1 MWCVTTM
8 PSIRDGGLKAGQ
20 VAFTGK
26 RNPMAWRPSPR
37 PTHRQPRGLALFLS
51 LECLSLIV
59 GITRA
64 ADSVP
69 IAPASSHPAWLSLA
83 SLGVTESY
91 DNNIFLSGVEQR
103 FVPAGLATL
112 KDKGSWVTT
121 VSPRIGLNLAAL
133 LEDRQSIPVLS
144 LGYAP
149 DIVVYHNEDS
159 ESHQTHRVAAGIG
172 IRHDSL
178 SFNLDDEFAYIHGS
192 RFGPSYPG
200 TLLNA
205 YATAT
210 VRERREQLQDRAK
223 VSLRYDRQTWFAR
236 AAASLLYYDLRTAL
250 RASTPG
256 EGYQNYS
263 DRYDANGGL
272 DLGWKI
278 RPEVGLT
285 IGYRYGHQF
294 QQQFYWDP
302 NSTPSD
308 YQRLLFGIEA
318 KAAKWLK
325 FDLQVG
331 PDFRSYPADTPSH
344 LTPVKNHHPVKF
356 YGEAG
361 LTAEMG
367 PGDTLTFKF
376 RQFQWVSSLG
386 RIPALDSYY
395 DLNYRRRL
403 TDRFSVDLGARLVN
417 SDYTSSNLPSGVRND
432 WMYTLTASLHCAI
445 AARLSADLGYSADLG
460 RSAQDGIA
468 NPDTRGFLR
477 HVISAGLQIKF

>member
-8 PSIRDGGLKAGQ
+8 PSIRDGGLKASQAVLG
-20 VAFTGK
+20 GEW
-26 RNPMAWRPSPR
+26 NPTAQRRRLRS
-37 PTHRQPRGLALFLS
+37 THRQSRGRALLLS
-51 LECLSLIV
+51 VGCLSVIV

-64 ADSVP
+64 ADSV
-69 IAPASSHPAWLSLA
+69 ASTPASSHPAWLTLA

-91 DNNIFLSGVEQR
+91 DNNVFLSGVEQR
-103 FVPAGLATL
+103 FMPAGFTTL

-121 VSPRIGLNLAAL
+121 VSPRIRLNLAPF
-133 LEDRQSIPVLS
+133 LEDPQSIPVLS

-149 DIVVYHNEDS
+149 DIVVYHNQDS
-159 ESHQTHRVAAGIG
+159 ESHQTHRVAAGIA
-172 IRHDSL
+172 IRDDFL

-192 RFGPSYPG
+192 RFGPNYPG

-250 RASTPG
+250 RPSTPE

-263 DRYDANGGL
+263 DRYDVNGGL

-278 RPEVGLT
+278 SPEVGLT
-285 IGYRYGHQF
+285 LGYRYGHQF

-318 KAAKWLK
+318 RAAKWLK

-344 LTPVKNHHPVKF
+344 VTPVKNHHPVKF

-361 LTAEMG
+361 LSAEIS
-367 PGDTLTFKF
+367 PEDTLTFKF

-395 DLNYRRRL
+395 DLNYRRKL
-403 TDRFSVDLGARLVN
+403 TDRFSLDLGARLLN
-417 SDYTSSNLPSGVRND
+417 SDYTSSSLPSGVRND
-432 WMYTLTASLHCAI
+432 WMYTVTASLHGAI

-460 RSAQDGIA
+460 RNAQDGIA

-477 HVISAGLQIKF
+477 HVISAGLQINF